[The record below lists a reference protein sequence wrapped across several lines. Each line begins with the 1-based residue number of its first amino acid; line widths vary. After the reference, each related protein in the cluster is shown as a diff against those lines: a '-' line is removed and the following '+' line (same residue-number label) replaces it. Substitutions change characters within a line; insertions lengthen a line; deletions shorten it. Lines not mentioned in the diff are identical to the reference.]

1 MISEANTPVRNLK
14 FALKRLEYGTHSAEK
29 EILNDNACIESFHFV
44 LVLVHLVWW
53 ISEVLTPF
61 DRVVRFL
68 LKEEMDVLKI
78 TMIFW
83 INVKERIL
91 EK

>member
-1 MISEANTPVRNLK
+1 MRNLK
-14 FALKRLEYGTHSAEK
+14 FALKSLEYGTHSAEK

-61 DRVVRFL
+61 DRAVRFF
-68 LKEEMDVLKI
+68 
-78 TMIFW
+78 T
-83 INVKERIL
+83 ERRNGCIEDYNNFL
-91 EK
+91 D